1 MTNSTKPSWS
11 AVWAMSL
18 CAMVLIAAEFLPVS
32 LLTPMAADLAIT
44 EGQAG
49 QTIAI
54 SGFFALLTSLLLTSV
69 IGNTDR
75 RRLLLFFTAVLAIS
89 AALVALSSNVFLI
102 LCGRALLGICIGG
115 FWSMS
120 AAVVM
125 RLVPENAI
133 PKALA
138 ILNGGNALAMTIA
151 APLGSFLGGII
162 GWRGAFFCIVP
173 IALSAFIWQWYSV
186 PSLPSQPARLQQKS
200 ANNVFMLLTRWPVVL
215 GMLSVLLFFI
225 GQFALFTYLRPFL
238 EIVTGVDVG
247 QLSLLLLV
255 MGFCGLIGTLVV
267 GRLLK
272 NRLYSILVA
281 TPFFMMLTALALILL
296 GASLVATFML
306 IALWGFFA
314 TAAPVAWWTWL
325 SKTLPDSA
333 EAGGGLM
340 VAVIQL
346 AITLGAATG
355 GWVFDAY
362 GIASSFSLS
371 AVILFSASLMA
382 FITWKRVTQ
391 KDAHA
396 QPAHA

>member
-75 RRLLLFFTAVLAIS
+75 RYLLLFFTALLALS

-255 MGFCGLIGTLVV
+255 MGFCGLIGTLVA

-272 NRLYSILVA
+272 NRLCSILIA

>member
-75 RRLLLFFTAVLAIS
+75 RRLLLFFTALLALS

-125 RLVPENAI
+125 RLVPENAV

>member
-75 RRLLLFFTAVLAIS
+75 RRLLLFFTALLALS

-200 ANNVFMLLTRWPVVL
+200 VNNVFMLLTRWPVVL

-272 NRLYSILVA
+272 NRLYSILIA

>member
-1 MTNSTKPSWS
+1 
-11 AVWAMSL
+11 MSL

-75 RRLLLFFTAVLAIS
+75 RRLLLFFTALLAIS

-162 GWRGAFFCIVP
+162 GWRGAFFCILP
-173 IALSAFIWQWYSV
+173 IALIAFIWQWYSV

-382 FITWKRVTQ
+382 FITWKQVTQ

-396 QPAHA
+396 QPTHA

>member
-75 RRLLLFFTAVLAIS
+75 RYLLLFFTALLALS

-200 ANNVFMLLTRWPVVL
+200 VNNVFMLLTRWPVVL

-272 NRLYSILVA
+272 NRLYSILIA

>member
-1 MTNSTKPSWS
+1 MTNSIQPSWS
-11 AVWAMSL
+11 AVRAMSL

-75 RRLLLFFTAVLAIS
+75 RYLLLFFTALLALS

-186 PSLPSQPARLQQKS
+186 PSLPTQPVRLQQKS

-267 GRLLK
+267 GQLLK
-272 NRLYSILVA
+272 KWLYSILIA

-325 SKTLPDSA
+325 SKTLADSA

-382 FITWKRVTQ
+382 FITWKQVTQ

>member
-75 RRLLLFFTAVLAIS
+75 RHLLLFFTALLAIS
-89 AALVALSSNVFLI
+89 ATLVALSSDVFLI

-125 RLVPENAI
+125 RLVPGNAI

-173 IALSAFIWQWYSV
+173 IALSAFIWQWYSM
-186 PSLPSQPARLQQKS
+186 PSLPSQPVRLQQKS

-272 NRLYSILVA
+272 NRLYSILIA

-355 GWVFDAY
+355 GWIFDAY
-362 GIASSFSLS
+362 GITSSFSLS

-382 FITWKRVTQ
+382 FVTWKRVTQ

>member
-75 RRLLLFFTAVLAIS
+75 RRLLLFFTALLAIS
-89 AALVALSSNVFLI
+89 AVLVALSSNVFLI

-272 NRLYSILVA
+272 DRLYSILIA

-371 AVILFSASLMA
+371 AVLLFSASLMA
-382 FITWKRVTQ
+382 FITWKQVTQ

-396 QPAHA
+396 QPVHA

>member
-75 RRLLLFFTAVLAIS
+75 RRLLLFFTALLAIS

-362 GIASSFSLS
+362 GIVSSFSLS
-371 AVILFSASLMA
+371 AVLLFSASLMA

>member
-75 RRLLLFFTAVLAIS
+75 RRLLLFFTALLAIS
-89 AALVALSSNVFLI
+89 ATLVALSSNVFLI

-125 RLVPENAI
+125 RLLPENAT
-133 PKALA
+133 PKALS

-371 AVILFSASLMA
+371 AVLLFSASLMA
-382 FITWKRVTQ
+382 FITWKQVTQ

>member
-75 RRLLLFFTAVLAIS
+75 RRLLLFFTALLAIS

-162 GWRGAFFCIVP
+162 GWRGAFFCILP

-186 PSLPSQPARLQQKS
+186 PSLPSQPVRLQQKS

-238 EIVTGVDVG
+238 EIVTGVAVG

-255 MGFCGLIGTLVV
+255 MGFCGLLGTLVV

-281 TPFFMMLTALALILL
+281 TPFFMMLTALAFIVL

-306 IALWGFFA
+306 IALWGFLA

-371 AVILFSASLMA
+371 AVLLFSASLMA
-382 FITWKRVTQ
+382 FVTWKRVTQ

>member
-75 RRLLLFFTAVLAIS
+75 RYLLLFFTALLVLS

-125 RLVPENAI
+125 RLVPGNAV

-200 ANNVFMLLTRWPVVL
+200 ASNVFMLLTRWPVVL

-255 MGFCGLIGTLVV
+255 MGFCGLIGTLVA

-272 NRLYSILVA
+272 NRLYSILIA

-371 AVILFSASLMA
+371 AVLLFSASLMA
-382 FITWKRVTQ
+382 FITWKQVTQ

>member
-75 RRLLLFFTAVLAIS
+75 RRLLLFFTALLAIS

-186 PSLPSQPARLQQKS
+186 PSLPSQPVRLQQKS

-255 MGFCGLIGTLVV
+255 MGFCGLIGTLVA

-272 NRLYSILVA
+272 NRLYSILIA

-382 FITWKRVTQ
+382 FITWKQVTQ

>member
-75 RRLLLFFTAVLAIS
+75 RHLLLFFTALLAIS

-125 RLVPENAI
+125 RLVPKNAI

-186 PSLPSQPARLQQKS
+186 PSLPSQPVRLQQKS

-255 MGFCGLIGTLVV
+255 MGFCGLIGTLVA

-272 NRLYSILVA
+272 KRLYSILIA

-371 AVILFSASLMA
+371 AVLLFSASLMA
-382 FITWKRVTQ
+382 FVTWKRVTQ
-391 KDAHA
+391 KEAHA

>member
-75 RRLLLFFTAVLAIS
+75 RRLLLFFTALLAIS

>member
-75 RRLLLFFTAVLAIS
+75 RSLLLFFTALLALS

-186 PSLPSQPARLQQKS
+186 PSLPSQPVRLQQKS

-272 NRLYSILVA
+272 NRLYSILIA

-382 FITWKRVTQ
+382 FVTWKKVTQ

-396 QPAHA
+396 QPVHA

>member
-75 RRLLLFFTAVLAIS
+75 RRLLLFFTALLAIS

-186 PSLPSQPARLQQKS
+186 PSLPSQPVRLQQKS

-272 NRLYSILVA
+272 NRLYSILIA

>member
-75 RRLLLFFTAVLAIS
+75 RYLLLFFTALLAIS

-125 RLVPENAI
+125 RLVPGNAI

-186 PSLPSQPARLQQKS
+186 PSLPTQPVRLQQKS

-255 MGFCGLIGTLVV
+255 MGFCGLLGTLVV

-272 NRLYSILVA
+272 NRLYSILIA
-281 TPFFMMLTALALILL
+281 APFFMMLTALAFIVL

-362 GIASSFSLS
+362 GIASSFNLS

-382 FITWKRVTQ
+382 FITWKQVTQ
-391 KDAHA
+391 KEAHTL
-396 QPAHA
+396 PAHV

>member
-75 RRLLLFFTAVLAIS
+75 RRLLLFFTALLAIS

-272 NRLYSILVA
+272 NQLYSILIA

-396 QPAHA
+396 QPVHA

>member
-75 RRLLLFFTAVLAIS
+75 RRLLLFFTALLAIS

-186 PSLPSQPARLQQKS
+186 PSLSPRAQHKS
-200 ANNVFMLLTRWPVVL
+200 ATNVFMLLTRWPVVL

-272 NRLYSILVA
+272 KRLYTILIA
-281 TPFFMMLTALALILL
+281 TPFFMMLTALAFIVL

>member
-75 RRLLLFFTAVLAIS
+75 RYLLLFFTALLALS

-173 IALSAFIWQWYSV
+173 IALSAFIWQCYSV
-186 PSLPSQPARLQQKS
+186 PSLPSQPVRLQQKS

-238 EIVTGVDVG
+238 EIVTGVNVG

-272 NRLYSILVA
+272 NRLYSILIA

-296 GASLVATFML
+296 GASSVATFML

>member
-1 MTNSTKPSWS
+1 MANSTKPSWS

-75 RRLLLFFTAVLAIS
+75 RSLLLFFTALLALS

-186 PSLPSQPARLQQKS
+186 PSLPSQPVRLQQKS

>member
-75 RRLLLFFTAVLAIS
+75 RRLLLFFTALLAIS

-362 GIASSFSLS
+362 GIASSFNLS

-382 FITWKRVTQ
+382 FITWKQVTQ
-391 KDAHA
+391 KEAHTL
-396 QPAHA
+396 PAHV

>member
-75 RRLLLFFTAVLAIS
+75 RRLLLFFTALLAIS

-200 ANNVFMLLTRWPVVL
+200 VNNVFMLLTRWPVVL

-272 NRLYSILVA
+272 NRLYSILIA

>member
-1 MTNSTKPSWS
+1 MANSTKPSWS

-75 RRLLLFFTAVLAIS
+75 RYLLLFFTALLALS

-186 PSLPSQPARLQQKS
+186 PSLPSQPVRLQQKS

-267 GRLLK
+267 GQLLK
-272 NRLYSILVA
+272 KRLYSILIA

-325 SKTLPDSA
+325 SKTLADSA

-382 FITWKRVTQ
+382 FVTWKQVTQ

-396 QPAHA
+396 QPVHA

>member
-272 NRLYSILVA
+272 NRLYSILIA